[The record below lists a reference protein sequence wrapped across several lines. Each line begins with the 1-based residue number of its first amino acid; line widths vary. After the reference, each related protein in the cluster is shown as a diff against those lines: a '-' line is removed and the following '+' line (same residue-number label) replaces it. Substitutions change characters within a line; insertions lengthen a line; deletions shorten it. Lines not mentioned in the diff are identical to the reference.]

1 MQPLLTARCGS
12 VPPAATRWRSCW
24 CPEAVRGFAPHQELH
39 GHRPTTYELF
49 DDSFDNR
56 DDSYPLDDG
65 IYSPKAHLSCLVT
78 APAHSAV
85 WGLRSLADRLT
96 PYWTAA
102 SRSLANDQVLVSTLE
117 RYPAPACDGF
127 TVSIARSQPVSQV
140 AKSPLGHPCDKSGH
154 RPRPDHRAPDAVGR
168 VVVKAPRSAPIPA
181 RSDVPA
187 PIPANVNYVVAQWLQ
202 LNKPVT
208 SRGLRQDPSL
218 PSRLQTS
225 PTDVGFW
232 LVAWS
237 TTNEPTKLSP
247 EDTSAHVP
255 RPP

>member
-127 TVSIARSQPVSQV
+127 TVSIARSQPVS
-140 AKSPLGHPCDKSGH
+140 
-154 RPRPDHRAPDAVGR
+154 
-168 VVVKAPRSAPIPA
+168 
-181 RSDVPA
+181 
-187 PIPANVNYVVAQWLQ
+187 
-202 LNKPVT
+202 
-208 SRGLRQDPSL
+208 
-218 PSRLQTS
+218 
-225 PTDVGFW
+225 
-232 LVAWS
+232 
-237 TTNEPTKLSP
+237 
-247 EDTSAHVP
+247 
-255 RPP
+255 